1 MPTVDAIVL
10 LGWLERDAAV
20 KFLVNEC
27 VFDAPLSEAE
37 AERIWEPWRVTVE
50 ALPERLALAPERLP
64 IDSFHARE
72 VRKEFLNRYKGAKN
86 ILDVIRIDPMGLVVH
101 QLWVITDRSGIY
113 RTRVETRRGWLEHAL
128 LCNDRNALPTLNMRA
143 GANWIDIEIPHAE
156 FILTADQR
164 RGIHIQQLAGHVNVT
179 EFGGRMMLWAGYHR
193 SYARMLSIAPDAM
206 DRSLLVT
213 LTTDGIPGSPNQ
225 GERTILTVPRPPL
238 FGDFFDARFF
248 MNVKFRKRRFEL
260 RVRAQIVPVD
270 ET

>member
-1 MPTVDAIVL
+1 M
-10 LGWLERDAAV
+10 
-20 KFLVNEC
+20 K
-27 VFDAPLSEAE
+27 
-37 AERIWEPWRVTVE
+37 
-50 ALPERLALAPERLP
+50 
-64 IDSFHARE
+64 
-72 VRKEFLNRYKGAKN
+72 
-86 ILDVIRIDPMGLVVH
+86 
-101 QLWVITDRSGIY
+101 
-113 RTRVETRRGWLEHAL
+113 
-128 LCNDRNALPTLNMRA
+128 A

-206 DRSLLVT
+206 DRSLLA
-213 LTTDGIPGSPNQ
+213 LTRDALLKVLPGSPNH
-225 GERTILTVPRPPL
+225 GELKMLTGPRPPL

-248 MNVKFRKRRFEL
+248 MKVKLRKRRFEL